1 MTRPDEPDRPNRH
14 QAPTEPRVPA
24 RHRRRPST
32 VVARRTAR
40 AATRSGALWGYV
52 FGAFVASTAWSY
64 TSLYKTAQARDALAA
79 AFGDNK
85 ATIALFGPAPELQT
99 VGGFTVFK
107 VSMTLTIVGAVWG
120 LLLSSRL
127 LRGEEDAGRWDLLL
141 VGRTTPRGATAQALC
156 GLGAGAAVLWAL
168 TATIISVAG
177 LSSRIDIAAGP
188 ALFFALALVSPALM
202 FAALGAVTSQL
213 APTRRRAAS
222 YAALVLGASY
232 CLRMVGDA
240 SAGLHWLTWASP
252 LGWVENLAPL
262 TADDA
267 GPFVPIVV
275 FTAVLAVT
283 AVVLAGRRDV
293 GIGLLPD
300 RAHAAPRLALL
311 GGQLGLSLRLQR
323 AMAVS
328 WILTL
333 AVVGL
338 LFGAVAKDAGATLSN
353 SSVKEVFDK
362 LGATGGGVQAY
373 LGVAFLMMAVLIGF
387 VAAGQIGAVRDEE
400 VGGRLDQLLAR
411 PLSRTRWLVGR
422 LGIGLA
428 LVVACG
434 AAGGAFTL
442 DRRRR
447 QPRRHRRRPPRRRR
461 RQRRRPRRALVGRRH
476 APRRA
481 LAPGSRAGGVRRPGV
496 VAPGRARRR
505 NRRGEPLVARHVGLP
520 SHRVSTGRA
529 GRLVGRRHPRGRG
542 AHLRRSG
549 FGRVRTPGPRRR
561 LVVRPTRCRASLAA
575 WTEPRRDP

>member
-85 ATIALFGPAPELQT
+85 ATIALFGPAPGLQT

-373 LGVAFLMMAVLIGF
+373 LGVTFLMMAVLIGF

-400 VGGRLDQLLAR
+400 VEGGSTSSWPDRCPAR
-411 PLSRTRWLVGR
+411 AGWSGGSASGWPWSWPAVRPGGPSPGSAPPPAT
-422 LGIGLA
+422 
-428 LVVACG
+428 
-434 AAGGAFTL
+434 AASPSPTSAPPASTPPSPPCSCWASARSSSGSGPG
-442 DRRRR
+442 
-447 QPRRHRRRPPRRRR
+447 QPRR
-461 RQRRRPRRALVGRRH
+461 
-476 APRRA
+476 
-481 LAPGSRAGGVRRPGV
+481 GVRRPGV

-505 NRRGEPLVARHVGLP
+505 NRRGESLVARHVGLP

-529 GRLVGRRHPRGRG
+529 GRLVGRRHPRGRC

-549 FGRVRTPGPRRR
+549 FGRVRAPGPRRR
-561 LVVRPTRCRASLAA
+561 LVVLPTRCRASLPA
-575 WTEPRRDP
+575 WTGPRRDR